1 MLEGKYPR
9 DWRILGSDV
18 RHKMT
23 RYSSGEGSQHSGSP
37 YLRFSVGD
45 KDDVPVYR
53 YSTQLNDSIHCVD
66 SRQLIRDPMY
76 GLASSCRCRNTMHLE
91 HKLTHTHMR
100 APIQWAMPLTRG
112 SGSTHLVWSS
122 NRSCPSQYSH
132 TCNRNKKKN
141 GETGG
146 RSSYFKHNSIA
157 PVTTFMANLA
167 TELPLRYLHNYCDWV
182 HKGSQN
188 TTKLF

>member
-1 MLEGKYPR
+1 
-9 DWRILGSDV
+9 
-18 RHKMT
+18 MT

-91 HKLTHTHMR
+91 HKLTQTHMR
-100 APIQWAMPLTRG
+100 APIQ
-112 SGSTHLVWSS
+112 
-122 NRSCPSQYSH
+122 
-132 TCNRNKKKN
+132 
-141 GETGG
+141 
-146 RSSYFKHNSIA
+146 
-157 PVTTFMANLA
+157 
-167 TELPLRYLHNYCDWV
+167 
-182 HKGSQN
+182 
-188 TTKLF
+188 